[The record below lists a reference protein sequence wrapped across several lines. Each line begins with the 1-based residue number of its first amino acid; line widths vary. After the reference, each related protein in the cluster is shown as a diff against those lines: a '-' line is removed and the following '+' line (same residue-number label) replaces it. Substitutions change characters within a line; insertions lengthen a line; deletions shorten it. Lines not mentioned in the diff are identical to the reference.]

1 MKNDN
6 NNQRQKY
13 KKLSLSVAIA
23 AIGTVN
29 VAYALQEMTD
39 TEMSAIEAQDGLYV
53 NAEYDSATIGRV
65 FWQDKAGQSS
75 SAETTLG
82 AYFDDVSLTPT
93 AATHSTDI
101 THTGKLHT
109 TLNLD
114 IGSSGASTGVALQA
128 ALYFGTLKA
137 DSLKICDSTGVTCG
151 DSYGSFAVQS
161 QEDIVFNLTTQN
173 GLFNKNALMNVEL
186 GLKNLNFYLTQQ
198 ASGGINNQFII
209 RNFNFN
215 FEGQGYMYVGD
226 STESNT
232 IFQNA
237 LILTTQ
243 KDTPENNYIDLKRVA
258 DVTYTGGTSGGTNP
272 GLNLDIVY
280 KGNTGATYST
290 TDNSNP
296 IKGVLRLG
304 ASGRATNASMVI
316 KGVDASTILGAAY
329 AVDGVT
335 AGTGTGGSLAGSQGL
350 YMRVRADFTKKVWD
364 SVTNTYNNDDAGIVG
379 GFADNGEGSTLELGH
394 GGTNAYG
401 VEFSNLTPLLIRK
414 TIANGGTPLNTDRAY
429 FDTGDVY
436 INLINSKKVQM
447 PVNTT
452 LNTSRLTING
462 STGVITPTT
471 DYSHV
476 VHSQASNP
484 NALAVAVR
492 GFNFNAVA
500 RTSRFTV
507 SNDVTN
513 VADIPS
519 NTAQNWGLGLPFYN
533 LNANM
538 ITYGTTVSGSERLG
552 FALGLSTQG
561 NNSDGNPLTTTDGDK
576 TTSIMLIDGQENC
589 RDGGS
594 NCDTTP
600 TGGRPTNYY
609 IGLRNID
616 MLITAYGTLG
626 LENNKINLTMPKLTI
641 AAAMELAG
649 GYLPGSRYRSN
660 FTGCTD
666 ANEVACYVP
675 VDSFTKKDDVFL
687 GVKLKLDGSM
697 NLDIVPGNDSLTDNA
712 LSFVGNYDLKGAG
725 GNYTASTIQLVDP
738 IDDSIIGFD
747 NITGNIGFNN
757 KIKINKDTI
766 AFSYGLTF
774 NPDPGNETQ
783 RKNNV
788 FRIRDIN
795 LYPSG
800 QDGQRLGEI
809 AITGGRLVS
818 NITFKPRN

>member
-6 NNQRQKY
+6 NNQQQKY
-13 KKLSLSVAIA
+13 KKLSLAVAIA

-39 TEMSAIEAQDGLYV
+39 TEMSTIDAQDGLYI

-65 FWQDKAGQSS
+65 YWQDKAGQSNNT
-75 SAETTLG
+75 ETTLG
-82 AYFDDVSLTPT
+82 MYFDGVTLTKT
-93 AATHSTDI
+93 GATHSTD
-101 THTGKLHT
+101 TAHTSKLHT

-114 IGSSGASTGVALQA
+114 IGSNGTDTGIALRSNT
-128 ALYFGTLKA
+128 YFGTIKA
-137 DSLKICDSTGVTCG
+137 NSLKICDAAGANCGST
-151 DSYGSFAVQS
+151 YGSFAVQS

-173 GLFNKNALMNVEL
+173 GLFNKNALMNVDL

-198 ASGGINNQFII
+198 AAGAINNQFIV

-215 FEGQGYMYVGD
+215 FTGKGYIYVGD
-226 STESNT
+226 NTESNPSYRD
-232 IFQNA
+232 A
-237 LILTTQ
+237 LVLETR
-243 KDTPENNYIDLKRVA
+243 DAANYIDLNKVE
-258 DVTYTGGTSGGTNP
+258 DVDYTGKYNAGFNI
-272 GLNLDIVY
+272 DMVY
-280 KGNTGATYST
+280 KGNTGTTLST
-290 TDNSNP
+290 KDPMNP
-296 IKGVLRLG
+296 VRGVLRLG
-304 ASGRATNASMVI
+304 ASGRATNASMVV

-329 AVDGVT
+329 DVGGVT

-350 YMRVRADFTKKVWD
+350 YMRVRADFTK
-364 SVTNTYNNDDAGIVG
+364 NDTDASSATFGTTG
-379 GFADNGEGSTLELGH
+379 KGSTLELAH
-394 GGTNAYG
+394 GGKNAYG
-401 VEFSNLTPLLIRK
+401 VEFSNLSPLLIRK
-414 TIANGGTPLNTDRAY
+414 TIAAGGTALNTDRAF

-436 INLINSKKVQM
+436 INLINSKRVQL
-447 PVNTT
+447 PTNAT
-452 LNTSRLTING
+452 LNSSRLTIG
-462 STGVITPTT
+462 SITSNITT
-471 DYSHV
+471 NADYSHV
-476 VHSQASNP
+476 VHDEIASNP

-500 RTSRFTV
+500 RTTRFIA
-507 SNDVTN
+507 SSDVTG
-513 VADIPS
+513 ADIPT
-519 NTAQNWGLGLPFYN
+519 NAAQNWGLGLPFYN

-552 FALGLSTQG
+552 FALGLSTEG
-561 NNSDGNPLTTTDGDK
+561 INKTVLSDGTPIGAR
-576 TTSIMLIDGQENC
+576 TTSIMLIDGQINC

-697 NLDIVPGNDSLTDNA
+697 NLDIVPGVDTLAGNA

-725 GNYTASTIQLVDP
+725 GDYTASTIQLVDP
-738 IDDSIIGFD
+738 IDGSIVGFD
-747 NITGNIGFNN
+747 NITGNIGFDN

-774 NPDPGNETQ
+774 NPDQTQ
-783 RKNNV
+783 DKV

-795 LYPSG
+795 LYPPTG
-800 QDGQRLGEI
+800 NGQRLGEM

-818 NITFKPRN
+818 NFTFKPRD

>member
-6 NNQRQKY
+6 NNQQQKY
-13 KKLSLSVAIA
+13 KKLSLAVAIA

-39 TEMSAIEAQDGLYV
+39 TELSSIDAQDGLYV
-53 NAEYDSATIGRV
+53 NAEYDSATIDRV
-65 FWQDKAGQSS
+65 YWQDKAGQSDNT
-75 SAETTLG
+75 ETTLG
-82 AYFDDVSLTPT
+82 MYFDGVTLTKT
-93 AATHSTDI
+93 AATHSTSAS
-101 THTGKLHT
+101 HTGNLHT
-109 TLNLD
+109 TINLD
-114 IGSSGASTGVALQA
+114 IGSSGASTGVALQSSA
-128 ALYFGTLKA
+128 YFGTLKA
-137 DSLKICDSTGVTCG
+137 NSLRICDSTGTTCG
-151 DSYGSFAVQS
+151 NSYGSFAVQS
-161 QEDIVFNLTTQN
+161 QEDVIFNLTTKD
-173 GLFNKNALMNVEL
+173 GFFNKNALMNVDL
-186 GLKNLNFYLTQQ
+186 GLKNLNIYLTQQ

-209 RNFNFN
+209 RDFNFN
-215 FEGQGYMYVGD
+215 FTGKGYIYIGD
-226 STESNT
+226 STETNPSYRD
-232 IFQNA
+232 A
-237 LILTTQ
+237 LVLETR
-243 KDTPENNYIDLKRVA
+243 DAANYIDLNKVE
-258 DVTYTGGTSGGTNP
+258 DVNYSGKYNS

-280 KGNTGATYST
+280 KGNAGTSLST
-290 TDNSNP
+290 NDNANP
-296 IKGVLRLG
+296 VKGVLRLG
-304 ASGRATNASMVI
+304 ASGRATNASLVV
-316 KGVDASTILGAAY
+316 KGVDASSILGAAY
-329 AVDGVT
+329 DVGGVT

-350 YMRVRADFTKKVWD
+350 YMRVKADFTKH
-364 SVTNTYNNDDAGIVG
+364 NDALG
-379 GFADNGEGSTLELGH
+379 GNESTLELGH

-476 VHSQASNP
+476 VHNDASNP

-552 FALGLSTQG
+552 FALGLSTEG
-561 NNSDGNPLTTTDGDK
+561 RNTTGDK
-576 TTSIMLIDGQENC
+576 TTSIILIDGATNPL
-589 RDGGS
+589 DS
-594 NCDTTP
+594 NN
-600 TGGRPTNYY
+600 PTNYY

-626 LENNKINLTMPKLTI
+626 LENNKINLNMPKLTI
-641 AAAMELAG
+641 AGAMELAG

-660 FTGCTD
+660 FGSGVGQCTA
-666 ANEVACYVP
+666 ANEVACYVST
-675 VDSFTKKDDVFL
+675 DSFTKKDDVFL

-697 NLDIVPGNDSLTDNA
+697 NLDIVPGVDTLSGNR
-712 LSFVGNYDLKGAG
+712 LSFEGNYDLKGNTTESG
-725 GNYTASTIQLVDP
+725 VQYTTSTLQLVDP
-738 IDDSIIGFD
+738 VDGSIVGLD

-757 KIKINKDTI
+757 QIKINKDTV
-766 AFSYGLTF
+766 AFSYALTF
-774 NPDPGNETQ
+774 NPNQTAD
-783 RKNNV
+783 KV
-788 FRIRDIN
+788 FRVRDIN
-795 LYPSG
+795 LYPPTG
-800 QDGQRLGEI
+800 NGQRLGEM

-818 NITFKPRN
+818 NMTIRPRD

>member
-1 MKNDN
+1 MKNKK
-6 NNQRQKY
+6 NNQRQSFN
-13 KKLSLSVAIA
+13 KLSLVIVVA
-23 AIGTVN
+23 AINHTN
-29 VAYALQEMTD
+29 SYALQEMSD
-39 TEMSAIEAQDGLYV
+39 TELGAIDAQDGLNV
-53 NAEYDSATIGRV
+53 NAEYDSATINRMY
-65 FWQDKAGQSS
+65 WQDKAGQFNNS
-75 SAETTLG
+75 ETTLG
-82 AYFDDVSLTPT
+82 MYFDGVSLTPT
-93 AATHSTDI
+93 AATHSTDV

-114 IGSSGASTGVALQA
+114 IGSSGTATGLALQA

-137 DSLKICDSTGVTCG
+137 NSLKICDASGATCG
-151 DSYGSFAVQS
+151 NTYGSFAVQS

-226 STESNT
+226 STESNPSYRD
-232 IFQNA
+232 A
-237 LILTTQ
+237 LVLETR
-243 KDTPENNYIDLKRVA
+243 DAANYIDLKRVA
-258 DVTYTGGTSGGTNP
+258 DVNPLYNGRSNP
-272 GLNLDIVY
+272 GVNIDMVY
-280 KGNTGATYST
+280 KGNTGSTLST
-290 TDNSNP
+290 TDNTNP
-296 IKGVLRLG
+296 IKGLLRLG

-329 AVDGVT
+329 DVDGVT
-335 AGTGTGGSLAGSQGL
+335 AGTGTSGSLAGSQGL
-350 YMRVRADFTKKVWD
+350 YMRVKADFTKNGD
-364 SVTNTYNNDDAGIVG
+364 TLG
-379 GFADNGEGSTLELGH
+379 GEESTLELAH

-401 VEFSNLTPLLIRK
+401 LEFSNLSPLLIRTSTDLADPAK
-414 TIANGGTPLNTDRAY
+414 PLNTARAY

-436 INLINSKKVQM
+436 FNLINSKKVQL
-447 PVNTT
+447 PVNDT
-452 LNTSRLTING
+452 LNSSRLTIG
-462 STGVITPTT
+462 STNGNITTNADYLHLVHDGTT
-471 DYSHV
+471 PNP
-476 VHSQASNP
+476 NP

-492 GFNFNAVA
+492 GFNFNAIA
-500 RTSRFTV
+500 RTTKFIAS
-507 SNDVTN
+507 SDVTGVDKPTN
-513 VADIPS
+513 P
-519 NTAQNWGLGLPFYN
+519 AQDWGLGLPFYN

-552 FALGLSTQG
+552 FALGLSTEG
-561 NNSDGNPLTTTDGDK
+561 RNPAGDK
-576 TTSIMLIDGQENC
+576 TTSIMLIDGQDNC

-594 NCDTTP
+594 DCDTTP
-600 TGGRPTNYY
+600 TGGRATNYY

-697 NLDIVPGNDSLTDNA
+697 NLDIVPGLDNLQDNA

-725 GNYTASTIQLVDP
+725 GDYTASTIQLVDP
-738 IDDSIIGFD
+738 IDGSIIGFD

-766 AFSYGLTF
+766 AFSYAFTF
-774 NPDPGNETQ
+774 NPDPGNATLRQ
-783 RKNNV
+783 NNV
-788 FRIRDIN
+788 FRVRDVN

-800 QDGQRLGEI
+800 GNGQRLGEM
-809 AITGGRLVS
+809 AMTGGRLDA
-818 NITFKPRN
+818 NIIFKPRD

>member
-1 MKNDN
+1 MKNN
-6 NNQRQKY
+6 KNHQQKTF
-13 KKLSLSVAIA
+13 KKSSLAIA
-23 AIGTVN
+23 
-29 VAYALQEMTD
+29 VAAMSSISLAHALQQMTD
-39 TEMSAIEAQDGLYV
+39 TEMGLIDAQDGLYI

-65 FWQDKAGQSS
+65 FWQDKAGKSDNT
-75 SAETTLG
+75 ETTLG
-82 AYFDDVSLTPT
+82 AYFDGVSLDPT
-93 AATHSTDI
+93 GASHSTDL
-101 THTGKLHT
+101 THTTKLHT

-114 IGSSGASTGVALQA
+114 IGSNGTATGIALQSA
-128 ALYFGTLKA
+128 FYFGTLKA
-137 DSLKICDSTGVTCG
+137 DSLKICDAAGSICG
-151 DSYGSFAVQS
+151 APFGSFAVQS

-226 STESNT
+226 STESNPSYRD
-232 IFQNA
+232 A
-237 LILTTQ
+237 LVLETR
-243 KDTPENNYIDLKRVA
+243 DAANYIDLKRVA
-258 DVTYTGGTSGGTNP
+258 DVNPLYNGRSNP
-272 GLNLDIVY
+272 GVNIDMVY
-280 KGNTGATYST
+280 KGNTGSTLST
-290 TDNSNP
+290 TDNTNP
-296 IKGVLRLG
+296 IKGLLRLG

-329 AVDGVT
+329 DVDGVT
-335 AGTGTGGSLAGSQGL
+335 AGTGTSGSLAGSQGL
-350 YMRVRADFTKKVWD
+350 YMRVKADFTKNGD
-364 SVTNTYNNDDAGIVG
+364 TLG
-379 GFADNGEGSTLELGH
+379 GEESTLELAH

-401 VEFSNLTPLLIRK
+401 LEFSNLSPLLIRTSTDLADAAK
-414 TIANGGTPLNTDRAY
+414 PLNTARAY

-436 INLINSKKVQM
+436 FNLINSKKVQL
-447 PVNTT
+447 PVNDT
-452 LNTSRLTING
+452 LNNSRLTIG
-462 STGVITPTT
+462 STTGNITTNADYLHLVHDGTT
-471 DYSHV
+471 PNP
-476 VHSQASNP
+476 NP

-492 GFNFNAVA
+492 GFNFNAIA
-500 RTSRFTV
+500 RTTKFIS
-507 SNDVTN
+507 SSDVTGVDKPTN
-513 VADIPS
+513 P
-519 NTAQNWGLGLPFYN
+519 AQDWGLGLPFYN

-538 ITYGTTVSGSERLG
+538 VTYGVNNAGTERLG

-561 NNSDGNPLTTTDGDK
+561 NNSDNNPLTNTDGDK
-576 TTSIMLIDGQENC
+576 TTSILLIDGQPNC

-594 NCDTTP
+594 DCDTTP
-600 TGGRPTNYY
+600 TGGRATNYY

-697 NLDIVPGNDSLTDNA
+697 SLDIVPGLDNLQDNA

-725 GNYTASTIQLVDP
+725 GDYTASTIQLVDP
-738 IDDSIIGFD
+738 IDGSIIGFD
-747 NITGNIGFNN
+747 NITGNIGFDN

-766 AFSYGLTF
+766 AFSYAFTF
-774 NPDPGNETQ
+774 NPDPGNPTQ
-783 RKNNV
+783 RQNNV

-800 QDGQRLGEI
+800 QNGQRLGEMVM
-809 AITGGRLVS
+809 TGGRLDA
-818 NITFKPRN
+818 NMTFKPRN

>member
-1 MKNDN
+1 MYMKNKK
-6 NNQRQKY
+6 NNQRQSFN
-13 KKLSLSVAIA
+13 KLSLVIVVA
-23 AIGTVN
+23 AINHTN
-29 VAYALQEMTD
+29 SYALQEMSD
-39 TEMSAIEAQDGLYV
+39 TELGAIDAQDGLNV
-53 NAEYDSATIGRV
+53 NAEYDSATINRMY
-65 FWQDKAGQSS
+65 WQDKAGQFNNS
-75 SAETTLG
+75 ETTLG
-82 AYFDDVSLTPT
+82 MYFDGVSLTPT
-93 AATHSTDI
+93 AATHSTDV

-114 IGSSGASTGVALQA
+114 IGSSGTATGLALQA

-137 DSLKICDSTGVTCG
+137 NSLKICDASGATCG
-151 DSYGSFAVQS
+151 NTYGSFAVQS

-226 STESNT
+226 STESNPSYRD
-232 IFQNA
+232 A
-237 LILTTQ
+237 LVLETR
-243 KDTPENNYIDLKRVA
+243 DAANYIDLKRVA
-258 DVTYTGGTSGGTNP
+258 DVNPLYNGRSNP
-272 GLNLDIVY
+272 GVNIDMVY
-280 KGNTGATYST
+280 KGNTGSTLST
-290 TDNSNP
+290 TDNTNP
-296 IKGVLRLG
+296 IKGLLRLG

-329 AVDGVT
+329 DVDGVT
-335 AGTGTGGSLAGSQGL
+335 AGTGTSGSLAGSQGL
-350 YMRVRADFTKKVWD
+350 YMRVKADFTKNGD
-364 SVTNTYNNDDAGIVG
+364 TLG
-379 GFADNGEGSTLELGH
+379 GEESTLELAH

-401 VEFSNLTPLLIRK
+401 LEFSNLSPLLIRTSTDLADPAK
-414 TIANGGTPLNTDRAY
+414 PLNTARAY

-436 INLINSKKVQM
+436 FNLINSKKVQL
-447 PVNTT
+447 PVNDT
-452 LNTSRLTING
+452 LNSSRLTIG
-462 STGVITPTT
+462 STNGNITTNADYLHLVHDGTT
-471 DYSHV
+471 PNP
-476 VHSQASNP
+476 NP

-492 GFNFNAVA
+492 GFNFNAIA
-500 RTSRFTV
+500 RTTKFIAS
-507 SNDVTN
+507 SDVTGVDKPTN
-513 VADIPS
+513 P
-519 NTAQNWGLGLPFYN
+519 AQDWGLGLPFYN

-552 FALGLSTQG
+552 FALGLSTEG
-561 NNSDGNPLTTTDGDK
+561 RNPAGDK
-576 TTSIMLIDGQENC
+576 TTSIMLIDGQDNC

-594 NCDTTP
+594 DCDTTP
-600 TGGRPTNYY
+600 TGGRATNYY

-697 NLDIVPGNDSLTDNA
+697 NLDIVPGLDNLQDNA

-725 GNYTASTIQLVDP
+725 GDYTASTIQLVDP
-738 IDDSIIGFD
+738 IDGSIIGFD

-766 AFSYGLTF
+766 AFSYAFTF
-774 NPDPGNETQ
+774 NPDPGNATLRQ
-783 RKNNV
+783 NNV
-788 FRIRDIN
+788 FRVRDVN

-800 QDGQRLGEI
+800 GNGQRLGEM
-809 AITGGRLVS
+809 AMTGGRLDA
-818 NITFKPRN
+818 NIIFKPRD

>member
-6 NNQRQKY
+6 NNQQQKY

-23 AIGTVN
+23 AIGTIN

-39 TEMSAIEAQDGLYV
+39 TEMSTIDAQDGLYI

-65 FWQDKAGQSS
+65 YWQDKAGQSDNN
-75 SAETTLG
+75 ETTLG
-82 AYFDDVSLTPT
+82 MYFDGVTLTKT
-93 AATHSTDI
+93 GATHSTD
-101 THTGKLHT
+101 TAHTSKLHT

-114 IGSSGASTGVALQA
+114 IGSNGTDDTGIALRSNT
-128 ALYFGTLKA
+128 YFGTIKA
-137 DSLKICDSTGVTCG
+137 NSLKICDAAGAVCG
-151 DSYGSFAVQS
+151 DNYGSFAVQS

-173 GLFNKNALMNVEL
+173 GLFNKNALMNVDL

-198 ASGGINNQFII
+198 AAGAINNQLVV

-215 FEGQGYMYVGD
+215 FTGKGYIYVGD
-226 STESNT
+226 NTESNPSYRD
-232 IFQNA
+232 A
-237 LILTTQ
+237 LVLETR
-243 KDTPENNYIDLKRVA
+243 DAANYIDLNKVE
-258 DVTYTGGTSGGTNP
+258 DVDYTGKFNA
-272 GLNLDIVY
+272 GLNIDMVY
-280 KGNTGATYST
+280 KGNTGTTLST
-290 TDNSNP
+290 KDPMNP
-296 IKGVLRLG
+296 VKGVLRLG
-304 ASGRATNASMVI
+304 ASGRATNASLVV

-401 VEFSNLTPLLIRK
+401 VEFSNLTPLLVRDS
-414 TIANGGTPLNTDRAY
+414 IAAGGTALTEKRAY

-452 LNTSRLTING
+452 LNGSRLTIG
-462 STGVITPTT
+462 STTGTITTNA
-471 DYSHV
+471 DYSHL
-476 VHSQASNP
+476 VHNAAANP
-484 NALAVAVR
+484 NALAIAVR

-500 RTSRFTV
+500 RTTRFIA
-507 SNDVTN
+507 SSDVTG
-513 VADIPS
+513 ADIPT
-519 NTAQNWGLGLPFYN
+519 NAAQNWGLGLPFYN

-552 FALGLSTQG
+552 FALGLSTEG
-561 NNSDGNPLTTTDGDK
+561 VNKTALPDGTPIGAR
-576 TTSIMLIDGQENC
+576 TTSIMLIDGASNAL
-589 RDGGS
+589 DGG
-594 NCDTTP
+594 N
-600 TGGRPTNYY
+600 PTNYY

-660 FTGCTD
+660 FSGCTA

-697 NLDIVPGNDSLTDNA
+697 NLDIVPGVDTLAGNA

-725 GNYTASTIQLVDP
+725 GDYTASTIQLVDP
-738 IDDSIIGFD
+738 IDGSIVGFD
-747 NITGNIGFNN
+747 NITGNIGFDN

-774 NPDPGNETQ
+774 NPDQTQ
-783 RKNNV
+783 DKV

-795 LYPSG
+795 LYPPTG
-800 QDGQRLGEI
+800 NGQRLGEMVM
-809 AITGGRLVS
+809 TGGRLDT
-818 NITFKPRN
+818 NMTFKPRN